1 MKKNKKEN
9 LKAKKE
15 EPKISAKKAAAIT
28 AALAEVLKGKQ
39 NYKIISIQKINPLWK
54 R

>member
-9 LKAKKE
+9 LKVKKDKS
-15 EPKISAKKAAAIT
+15 KISAKKAAVIS
-28 AALAEVLKGKQ
+28 AALSEVLKGQQ